1 MSALFTATRAA
12 VLAVAACG
20 LATAA
25 IAADAARAAGIQHAF
40 LVQNS
45 GWMEP
50 FYVDP
55 GSRLKPLVAAVAAA
69 ATTADDTVF
78 TLAFSQSSAA
88 NPSPV
93 QLAKSQG
100 GADVD
105 RHLGP
110 LTVALKRGPG
120 SAGSTRGSG
129 GTGASAAL
137 ADTDLKEAIT
147 RTITGPFNAQP
158 GIVWIFTN
166 NKNSPNN
173 DAQTAARNR
182 DFYRLL
188 HLEPSIT
195 KTLVFPLKMPV
206 RGKLYE
212 AKGLMVYALAY
223 GQPAAAALDR
233 IMAEGRLSRV
243 LTRAP
248 ARLKPVDQDA
258 VRIVPTGVK
267 GAPNVR
273 ASLAADQRTL
283 VLDVAAAGLVPEV
296 TLHAELE
303 NLFHPYVIRQGV
315 VEAALQAGVQR
326 SPVRVSP
333 TAIQGLQPGARQPVD
348 VSFTLPMARV
358 PSVWSMQ
365 ALAAMG
371 KQVLVP
377 LTVEMT
383 LTGQQLGVSNAFAA
397 ELGELFP
404 GDPISEVFA
413 PPDSV
418 RASRVRVPLLLR
430 VQYPLGPVVAL
441 MAGLLALLALP
452 VGWAL
457 ARKSSQRYELLVD
470 GVRRQV
476 VLKRFASVPI
486 SDAQGQQVGEV
497 QRGAGRPRIVNVVEG
512 HNLSLVGR

>member
-1 MSALFTATRAA
+1 MTAA
-12 VLAVAACG
+12 VSMARVTAAAVVVAVAAIG
-20 LATAA
+20 SVVM
-25 IAADAARAAGIQHAF
+25 AADAAGGVGIQQAF

-55 GSRLKPLVAAVAAA
+55 SSRLKPLVAAVAAA
-69 ATTADDTVF
+69 VTTTDDTVF
-78 TLAFSQSSAA
+78 MLAFSQSSGV

-93 QLAKSQG
+93 LLAKTQG
-100 GADVD
+100 GADVG
-105 RHLGP
+105 RALGA
-110 LTVALKRGPG
+110 LTVAHKGG
-120 SAGSTRGSG
+120 AGNGTVSG
-129 GTGASAAL
+129 AAL

-147 RTITGPFNAQP
+147 RTITGPFNARP

-195 KTLVFPLKMPV
+195 KTLAFPLKMPV

-223 GQPAAAALDR
+223 GKPGAEALDR
-233 IMAEGRLSRV
+233 IMAEGHLSRV
-243 LTRAP
+243 LTHAP
-248 ARLKPVDQDA
+248 ARLKPIDQDA

-267 GAPNVR
+267 DAPNMR

-296 TLHAELE
+296 TLHAALE

-315 VEAALQAGVQR
+315 VEAALQSGAQH

-333 TAIQGLQPGARQPVD
+333 TTIQGLQPGARQSVD

-358 PSVWSMQ
+358 PSVWSVQ
-365 ALAAMG
+365 AMAAMG
-371 KQVLVP
+371 KQVLLP
-377 LTVEMT
+377 MTLEMT
-383 LTGQQLGVSNAFAA
+383 LTGQQLGVSDAFAA

-404 GDPISEVFA
+404 GDPISEVFTPA
-413 PPDSV
+413 DSV
-418 RASRVRVPLLLR
+418 RASQVRVPLLVR
-430 VQYPLGPVVAL
+430 VQYPLGPLVAL

-452 VGWAL
+452 VGLAF
-457 ARKSSQRYELLVD
+457 ARKSSKRYELLVD
-470 GVRRQV
+470 GMKCQV
-476 VLKRFASVPI
+476 LLKRFASVAI
-486 SDAQGQQVGEV
+486 SDGDGRPVGEV
-497 QRGAGRPRIVNVVEG
+497 QRGAGQPRVVSVVEG
-512 HNLSLVGR
+512 HSLTLVER